1 MRIKVNFLENI
12 IELEENKIC
21 SLQVE
26 NKKYFYRIVYELYKI
41 ANGRISDELDIEDL
55 ENNKM
60 CINIILN
67 YFDFESCIRKY
78 QNEIIKYISLNASE
92 TERDNINKKYNIFS
106 NEVLKLINEYN
117 LPLNIN
123 DELTF
128 QNILKNVKLS
138 INNKENILENLFTI
152 IDLESKLKINKMLIF
167 VSLKQYLTEEELT
180 ELYKYCIYN
189 KVMIFMIDNQLYKSK
204 NEYEKIIAV
213 DDNLNEFML

>member
-123 DELTF
+123 DELPF
-128 QNILKNVKLS
+128 QNILHNVKLS

>member
-117 LPLNIN
+117 IN

>member
-60 CINIILN
+60 CINIILD
-67 YFDFESCIRKY
+67 YFNFESCIRKY

-189 KVMIFMIDNQLYKSK
+189 KVMIFMIENQLYKSK